1 MVGIMKKHRRTH
13 RAWPMWHAPEQ
24 QPESSS
30 ANDSKAQSDKP
41 KLSVFE
47 FLMKASTPRVKA
59 KEKP

>member
-1 MVGIMKKHRRTH
+1 
-13 RAWPMWHAPEQ
+13 MWHAPEQ